1 MDVSRQRHADAEL
14 PAGTHASGAHA
25 SGAPASGSPGPRRSW
40 SASPRGRR
48 RRLPVAVAT
57 ALVAVA
63 ATTAATGGA
72 ARTAPAVRSAAAQA
86 PAAQAPA
93 AHAADLQ
100 EVMFVGNNWDGTADV
115 IKSSGSF
122 DKLGR
127 VDVIP
132 DKEERLK
139 EIHADPV
146 KLAYFMAIRN
156 GPGEGHDQFVDDM
169 YSTPDGTA
177 MVVSRPSFADVV
189 SVDVETGKINWRF
202 PVSGYRSDH
211 MAVSPDGKRV
221 AVSASTSNTV
231 HVLDIETGKE
241 AGSFKTGDKPHEN
254 VFTDGGKHIWNMS
267 IGDVQTATDDPWL
280 DWTKGDRK
288 ITVVDAETF
297 EQVKVI
303 DMRERLDAFGR
314 KDFSD
319 AVRPVAFT
327 PDESKLYFQVSF
339 FNGFFEYDVASDKIT
354 REKVLP
360 KNPDTSEDR
369 TTWVNDSRHHGMS
382 MSPGGDKL
390 CIAGTMDDYATVVD
404 RESLKEGPLI
414 AASKPYWATVSG
426 DGKSCVIS
434 ESGSDRVTAI
444 DFDTGEKTASVSVG
458 DHPQRVRVAHV
469 PADWTSP
476 AARG

>member
-1 MDVSRQRHADAEL
+1 M
-14 PAGTHASGAHA
+14 
-25 SGAPASGSPGPRRSW
+25 
-40 SASPRGRR
+40 
-48 RRLPVAVAT
+48 
-57 ALVAVA
+57 A
-63 ATTAATGGA
+63 ATTGA
-72 ARTAPAVRSAAAQA
+72 AAVPPGPSGQA
-86 PAAQAPA
+86 RD
-93 AHAADLQ
+93 AADLQ
-100 EVMFVGNNWDGTADV
+100 QVMFVGNNWDGTADV
-115 IKSSGSF
+115 IKPSGSF
-122 DKLGR
+122 EKLGR
-127 VDVIP
+127 INVVP
-132 DKEERLK
+132 DKQERLN
-139 EIHADPV
+139 EIYADPV
-146 KLAYFMAIRN
+146 KLLYFLGIRN

-169 YSTPDGTA
+169 YSTPDGKA

-189 SVDVETGKINWRF
+189 SIDVATGELNWRF

-211 MAVSPDGKRV
+211 MAVSPDGERV

-231 HVLDIETGKE
+231 HVLDIDTGEE

-254 VFTDGGKHIWNMS
+254 VFTDGGKHIWNMA

-288 ITVVDAETF
+288 ITVVDADTF

-314 KDFSD
+314 KDLSD

-339 FNGFFEYDVASDKIT
+339 FNGFLEYDVAADKIT
-354 REKVLP
+354 RAKTLP

-382 MSPGGDKL
+382 MSPRGDKL

-404 RESLKEGPLI
+404 RDTLREGPLV

-426 DGKSCVIS
+426 DGRSCVIS

-444 DFDTGEKTASVSVG
+444 DFATGEKTASVSVG
-458 DHPQRVRVAHV
+458 DHPQRVRIAHV
-469 PADWTSP
+469 PAGWTSP
-476 AARG
+476 QARG